1 MALGAL
7 PNMFPTQS
15 SPFHLGSVFYKL
27 METPEGEGEAVY
39 RKMVGS
45 QKTVDGIFSG
55 EFCCMFADYSMAHL
69 VLIAV
74 TVESLCKIE

>member
-7 PNMFPTQS
+7 PNMFPAQS
-15 SPFHLGSVFYKL
+15 SSFHLGSIFCKL
-27 METPEGEGEAVY
+27 METPEGAGEAVY

-74 TVESLCKIE
+74 AVRKLV